1 MIDYGF
7 CVPIKQILQ
16 NDAEDFAVLH
26 RRFSTDDQI
35 MTFSMMFY
43 SEDAGVRP
51 LLRSSSIAGAL
62 FGAIH
67 CLAWNF
73 GFPSHFEKIMWRTAS
88 LGIVGSCS
96 MTLVGV
102 TIWKPFSFIVRHF
115 LTNWARLIIVAVKAS
130 VSLTYSV
137 ARITLLVLAVTSLRN
152 LPPSALNTVDWT
164 ELVPHI

>member
-115 LTNWARLIIVAVKAS
+115 LTNWARLIIVTVKAS

-152 LPPSALNTVDWT
+152 LPPSAFNTIDWI